1 MTASS
6 RHKPSSNGP
15 ATDAAPTT
23 RVNPIVGA
31 ALASPGALRP
41 LLRLALPVFFEESLN
56 LLVGYTDWWLTGHYL
71 EGSAYQAAMGL
82 MAYLIWLL
90 MGLFSAVAIG
100 ASALVGRFVGAGN
113 MAGARRVAHQ
123 ALLAGVFL
131 AAVLT
136 AAAYLGGLPF
146 IRLLR
151 LPEEATPLAWRYL
164 FWVIPAIPA
173 IMLEQVA
180 IAILRGAGDTVTGLY
195 TKVVVNFVNAVCSA
209 ALLLGWGGLPAL
221 GWEGL
226 AIGTSIG
233 HAVGAAILLAA
244 LIRGRDGIGWRL
256 RELTPDWGLLARMFR
271 VGGPG
276 GLDVLAVLGCHLSYV
291 SIINTLGT
299 DSAAAHG
306 LGVELEAMAYAPAS
320 SFAVAASAMTGLLLG
335 ANEPRQA
342 GRAILTAAIVAI
354 LFCSTMGFIFY
365 HSGWV
370 LVEWFV
376 GESSPRTALL
386 ARDYLRIVSFSM
398 PFLATTMVL
407 TGALRGA
414 GDTLCSLAVTFTGLA
429 LIRVPGAAWLAWSEL
444 PIPILDV
451 TISGWNLGV
460 QGAWWAMVI
469 DVAIRSTLLAIRF
482 ATGGWKRVR
491 V

>member
-1 MTASS
+1 
-6 RHKPSSNGP
+6 
-15 ATDAAPTT
+15 
-23 RVNPIVGA
+23 
-31 ALASPGALRP
+31 
-41 LLRLALPVFFEESLN
+41 
-56 LLVGYTDWWLTGHYL
+56 
-71 EGSAYQAAMGL
+71 
-82 MAYLIWLL
+82 
-90 MGLFSAVAIG
+90 
-100 ASALVGRFVGAGN
+100 
-113 MAGARRVAHQ
+113 
-123 ALLAGVFL
+123 
-131 AAVLT
+131 
-136 AAAYLGGLPF
+136 
-146 IRLLR
+146 
-151 LPEEATPLAWRYL
+151 
-164 FWVIPAIPA
+164 
-173 IMLEQVA
+173 MLEQVA

-398 PFLATTMVL
+398 PFLVYGL
-407 TGALRGA
+407 GPDPSPRRGLVGLERVA
-414 GDTLCSLAVTFTGLA
+414 DSDLGRHDQRLESRRPRRLVGDGH
-429 LIRVPGAAWLAWSEL
+429 RRRDP
-444 PIPILDV
+444 
-451 TISGWNLGV
+451 
-460 QGAWWAMVI
+460 
-469 DVAIRSTLLAIRF
+469 
-482 ATGGWKRVR
+482 
-491 V
+491 